1 MVGVAKYPFKRIG
14 RRLRKLEAELE
25 GSYGFAEGSVWYPS
39 ERFIEEAHEMV
50 LEEYGGH
57 AGYETG
63 IHLYNVILGQVKA
76 TDGIYQKAAVL
87 LRKLSTRPCIYAD
100 GNHRLA
106 LVTVETFLRKNGL
119 RIWTKDSLEIS
130 RFIKGIMQHNIDE
143 IAEWLRNGPKESSSN
158 KDSGI
163 CDGKKV

>member
-1 MVGVAKYPFKRIG
+1 MVSLKGPSGIRVSVSS
-14 RRLRKLEAELE
+14 RKPMRWCLKNMEVTQGTRQA
-25 GSYGFAEGSVWYPS
+25 F
-39 ERFIEEAHEMV
+39 
-50 LEEYGGH
+50 
-57 AGYETG
+57 T
-63 IHLYNVILGQVKA
+63 YNVILGQVKA

-119 RIWTKDSLEIS
+119 RIWTKDSLEIC
-130 RFIKGIMQHNIDE
+130 RLIKGIMQHNIGE